1 MDKIFSARI
10 DDSIIRKIGDLSDK
24 LHTSKKA
31 IIEKAV
37 QLLWKDIEEK
47 QKQDIFA
54 ETCGIWQK
62 IETPAETV
70 KNIKDEFRKS
80 FRKHQE

>member
-31 IIEKAV
+31 IVERAI

-47 QKQDIFA
+47 KQQDIFA
-54 ETCGIWQK
+54 ETSGIWQRD
-62 IETPAETV
+62 ETPAETV
-70 KNIKDEFRKS
+70 KTAKNEFKKS